1 MFKKILVPLDGSE
14 NAERALPW
22 VKRYAAKEKALAV
35 LVRTISR
42 EPVDDGPPVEVERLE
57 ARDYLLRMERDL
69 NYAGVPTKMI
79 VAEGAAAAEITRT
92 AAAEGCDLIAMTTRG
107 RSSIGRWRVGGV
119 TAQVTR
125 LSHIPVLV
133 VRSRTALA
141 RQGHVRKIVVPLDG
155 SATAETIL
163 PWAEALARRHKS
175 SLLFLH
181 IAARGTREEDVRI
194 EALRRR
200 TGRLAQAL
208 RRRGMRATVRVDRGD
223 PADEILR
230 ATGPDDLIAMTTH
243 GYGGFKRWIF
253 GSVAERVCQTASVP
267 VFVYR
272 GKAPASKHRTLEG
285 ALA

>member
-22 VKRYAAKEKALAV
+22 AKRYAAPSKALVV
-35 LVRTISR
+35 LARVIAHD
-42 EPVDDGPPVEVERLE
+42 PVDDGPPVKVQRLE
-57 ARDYLLRMERDL
+57 AEDYLLRMERDL
-69 NYAGVPTKMI
+69 NYAGVPTKM
-79 VAEGAAAAEITRT
+79 VVREGAPVTAIAREAAE
-92 AAAEGCDLIAMTTRG
+92 EGCDLILMTTRG
-107 RSSIGRWRVGGV
+107 KSRIGRWRVGGV

-155 SATAETIL
+155 SATSEMIL

-181 IAARGTREEDVRI
+181 IASRGTREEELRI

-200 TGRLAQAL
+200 TGRLAQKL
-208 RRRGMRATVRVDRGD
+208 RRRGVRATVRVDRGD

-230 ATGPDDLIAMTTH
+230 AAGPDDLVAMTTH

-253 GSVAERVCQTASVP
+253 GSVAERVCQAAAVP
-267 VFVYR
+267 VFVFR
-272 GKAPASKHRTLEG
+272 GEAPASKHRTLEG

>member
-22 VKRYAAKEKALAV
+22 VKRYAAREKALAV
-35 LVRTISR
+35 LTRVIPRD
-42 EPVDDGPPVEVERLE
+42 PVDDGPPVEVERLE
-57 ARDYLLRMERDL
+57 AQDYLLRMERDL
-69 NYAGVPTKMI
+69 NYAGVPTKM
-79 VAEGAAAAEITRT
+79 VVREGAAPAALVRE
-92 AAAEGCDLIAMTTRG
+92 ADDEGCDLIVMTTRG
-107 RSSIGRWRVGGV
+107 KTKIGRWRVGGV

-133 VRSRTALA
+133 VRSRTSLA

-155 SATAETIL
+155 SATAEAIL
-163 PWAEALARRHKS
+163 PWAEALARRHKA

-181 IAARGTREEDVRI
+181 VAARDDARV

-200 TGRLAQAL
+200 SGRLTQAL
-208 RRRGMRATVRVDRGD
+208 RTRGTRAVVRVTHGD
-223 PADEILR
+223 PAEEILR
-230 ATGPDDLIAMTTH
+230 AAGPDDLIAMTTH

-253 GSVAERVCQTASVP
+253 GSVAERVCLAASVP

-272 GKAPASKHRTLEG
+272 GPSPAAKHRTLEG